1 MDKYIQELISTE
13 SRVIVPGFGAFTM
26 ERNVEGKVD
35 IAFNKWLNFD
45 DHILSEYVAQK
56 SGVSREE
63 AEEQIAEFAKKL
75 NNQLD
80 TEKHVSIAGVG
91 EFEKT
96 DTGNVKFQ
104 PDSDAVSS
112 VVGENAS
119 ETITIA
125 HDEAEASTD
134 EETSTVEEN
143 AEPAAVTIDVANEE
157 KKPEVAPASINV
169 NNTTNV
175 YNQKQS
181 NKTWLWIIIIVL
193 LFLALAWVLLF
204 VVNKDNVVY
213 KYFYPET
220 TEVVEQPVAEPD
232 TTVVSE
238 PVQEPQEKNTLS
250 RRYNIV
256 VGSYKDRPSA
266 EKKVENLHERGF
278 KDAFVADY
286 TNEHG
291 HWFIAVIEEH
301 STLVEAETRQEYIV
315 DNYRIESWITNGG
328 E

>member
-13 SRVIVPGFGAFTM
+13 SRVIVPAFGAFTM
-26 ERNVEGKVD
+26 ERNAEGKVD

-56 SGVSREE
+56 RGIAREE
-63 AEEQIAEFAKKL
+63 AEKLIADFANKL
-75 NNQLD
+75 NNQLE
-80 TEKHVSIAGVG
+80 TENRTSIAGVG
-91 EFEKT
+91 VFEKSES
-96 DTGNVKFQ
+96 GIVKFEA
-104 PDSDAVSS
+104 DANAVDTVATEPEVA
-112 VVGENAS
+112 VVAGS
-119 ETITIA
+119 
-125 HDEAEASTD
+125 EASAK
-134 EETSTVEEN
+134 EEP
-143 AEPAAVTIDVANEE
+143 AEPAEE
-157 KKPEVAPASINV
+157 NKADENIAPATPAAEPAETKEEVKPTYV
-169 NNTTNV
+169 NNTTN
-175 YNQKQS
+175 YYGQKRS
-181 NKTWLWIIIIVL
+181 NTWIWIVLIVL
-193 LFLALAWVLLF
+193 LFLLLAWVLLF

-213 KYFYPET
+213 RYFYPEP
-220 TEVVEQPVAEPD
+220 TEVVEQPIAQPDTVVAEP
-232 TTVVSE
+232 VKE
-238 PVQEPQEKNTLS
+238 PVEKTSLS

-266 EKKVENLHERGF
+266 DKKVENLHERGF

-301 STLVEAETRQEYIV
+301 STLVEAEARQEYIV

>member
-13 SRVIVPGFGAFTM
+13 SRVIVPAFGAFTM
-26 ERNVEGKVD
+26 ERNAEGKVD

-56 SGVSREE
+56 RGIAREE
-63 AEEQIAEFAKKL
+63 AEKLIADFANKL
-75 NNQLD
+75 NNQLE
-80 TEKHVSIAGVG
+80 TENRTSIAGVG
-91 EFEKT
+91 VFEKSES
-96 DTGNVKFQ
+96 GIVKFEADANAVDTVATAE
-104 PDSDAVSS
+104 PEVAVVADS
-112 VVGENAS
+112 
-119 ETITIA
+119 
-125 HDEAEASTD
+125 EASAK
-134 EETSTVEEN
+134 EEPAETAEEN
-143 AEPAAVTIDVANEE
+143 KADENIAPATPAAEPAETKEE
-157 KKPEVAPASINV
+157 VKPTYV
-169 NNTTNV
+169 NNTTN
-175 YNQKQS
+175 YYGQKRS
-181 NKTWLWIIIIVL
+181 NTWIWIVLIVL
-193 LFLALAWVLLF
+193 LFLLLAWVLLF

-213 KYFYPET
+213 RYFYPEP
-220 TEVVEQPVAEPD
+220 TEVVEQPIAQPDTVVAEP
-232 TTVVSE
+232 VKE
-238 PVQEPQEKNTLS
+238 PVEKTSLS

-266 EKKVENLHERGF
+266 DKKVENLHERGF

-301 STLVEAETRQEYIV
+301 STLVEAEARQEYIV

>member
-13 SRVIVPGFGAFTM
+13 SRVIVPAFGAFTM
-26 ERNVEGKVD
+26 ERNAEGKVD

-56 SGVSREE
+56 RGIAREE
-63 AEEQIAEFAKKL
+63 AEKLIADFANKL
-75 NNQLD
+75 NNQLE
-80 TEKHVSIAGVG
+80 TENRTSIAGVG
-91 EFEKT
+91 VFEKSES
-96 DTGNVKFQ
+96 GIVKFEA
-104 PDSDAVSS
+104 DA
-112 VVGENAS
+112 NAVDTVATAEPEVAAVAGS
-119 ETITIA
+119 
-125 HDEAEASTD
+125 EASAK
-134 EETSTVEEN
+134 EEPAETAEEN
-143 AEPAAVTIDVANEE
+143 KADENIAPVTPAAEPAETKEE
-157 KKPEVAPASINV
+157 VKPTYV
-169 NNTTNV
+169 NNTTN
-175 YNQKQS
+175 YYGQKRS
-181 NKTWLWIIIIVL
+181 NTWIWIVLIVL
-193 LFLALAWVLLF
+193 LFLLLAWVLLF

-213 KYFYPET
+213 RYFYPEP
-220 TEVVEQPVAEPD
+220 TEVVEQPIAQPDTVVAEP
-232 TTVVSE
+232 VKE
-238 PVQEPQEKNTLS
+238 PVEKTSLS

-266 EKKVENLHERGF
+266 DKKVENLHERGF

-301 STLVEAETRQEYIV
+301 STLVEAEARQEYIV